1 MLYINNREY
10 DTMAL
15 ISNET
20 INEIRRSVDIV
31 DIISGYLPLTQKG
44 KNFFGVCPFHDDT
57 NPSMSVS
64 KEKQIYT
71 CFSCGA
77 TGNVFRFVMD
87 YENVSFLEAVKIVAD
102 HAGIDIQ
109 IDTRSSKKNVAHL
122 QPLYDMYELSQ
133 KLYQNNINT
142 SQGREAR
149 TYLKQREIDDSIIK
163 EFGIGLALHQ
173 RDVLTKLFLSKKYSH
188 EDMVKS
194 GLVLKNDYGYLDM
207 YQDRIMFPLWDI
219 SGRIVGYSGRLYK
232 TEGNFK
238 YINTRETEIFKKG
251 ELLYN
256 YHRAKDEARRLDTV
270 LIMEGFMDVIR
281 AYTIGVKNVVATM
294 GTAVTKEHIIL
305 LKRMAKNILL
315 VFDGDSAGAKA
326 TYACANELLKVGIT
340 PKIVR
345 LEEDLDPDDYI
356 KKYGKERFL
365 RKINHPINVM
375 DFKLSYLK
383 EHRDLTSN
391 EDLARYVQDV
401 LQELSM
407 IEDDVLLELTI
418 KKMSEESSL
427 DESFLR
433 KKLEEIREKK
443 EQKEQKNS
451 QNLPTKEKKK
461 EILNNKYTQAEKNLI
476 YYMLKSPEVIK
487 MYDRKMT
494 YMPTESYRLLA
505 RDISYFYK
513 QYHQINEA
521 DFITFIGNNQQKMD
535 TLGEILSLPLKEE
548 YTLDEI
554 EDYIAAIRQYNVRYE
569 QRRLKEEMK
578 KITDPLEK
586 AKIAQKIIELK
597 VKGE

>member
-1 MLYINNREY
+1 MLYIISREY
-10 DTMAL
+10 DNMPL
-15 ISNET
+15 INTET
-20 INEIRRSVDIV
+20 INEIRRNVDIV
-31 DIISGYLPLTQKG
+31 DVISGYLPLTQKG

-64 KEKQIYT
+64 REKQIYT

-87 YENVSFLEAVKIVAD
+87 YENISFLEAVKIVAD

-109 IDTRSSKKNVAHL
+109 IDTRMSKSSTTHL
-122 QPLYDMYELSQ
+122 KPLYDMYELSQ

-142 SQGREAR
+142 SQGIEAR
-149 TYLKQREIDDSIIK
+149 AYLKKRSIDEEIIK

-173 RDVLTKLFLSKKYSH
+173 RDILTKLFTSKKYSY

-194 GLVLKNDYGYLDM
+194 GLILKNDYGYLDM

-219 SGRIVGYSGRLYK
+219 KGQIVGYSGRLYK

-256 YHRAKDEARRLDTV
+256 YHRAKDEARRQNTV

-315 VFDGDSAGAKA
+315 VFDGDAAGAKA

-356 KKYGKERFL
+356 RKYGKERFIS
-365 RKINHPINVM
+365 KIEHPINVM
-375 DFKLSYLK
+375 DFKISYLK
-383 EHRDLTSN
+383 QQRDLTSN
-391 EDLARYVQDV
+391 EDMAKYIQDV
-401 LQELSM
+401 LQELLA
-407 IEDDVLLELTI
+407 INDDVLMELTI
-418 KKMSEESSL
+418 KKMSEESKLS
-427 DESFLR
+427 EEFLR
-433 KKLEEIREKK
+433 RKLEEMTEKK
-443 EQKEQKNS
+443 QQQDIKEVKNIDSNHKKSEQLS
-451 QNLPTKEKKK
+451 
-461 EILNNKYTQAEKNLI
+461 NKYTQAEQNLV

-494 YMPTESYRLLA
+494 YMPTEKYRLLA

-513 QYHQINEA
+513 QYHLINEA
-521 DFITFIGNNQQKMD
+521 DFITFLGGNKQKQA

-554 EDYIAAIRQYNVRYE
+554 EDYIRAIRQYNVRYE
-569 QRRLKEEMK
+569 QQRLKREMQ
-578 KITDPLEK
+578 KITDPIEK
-586 AKIAQKIIELK
+586 AKIAQRIIELK

>member
-1 MLYINNREY
+1 MPLIN
-10 DTMAL
+10 T
-15 ISNET
+15 ET
-20 INEIRRSVDIV
+20 INEIRRNVDIV
-31 DIISGYLPLTQKG
+31 DVISGYLPLKKKK

-64 KEKQIYT
+64 REKQIYT

-87 YENVSFLEAVKIVAD
+87 YENISFLEAVKIVAD

-109 IDTRSSKKNVAHL
+109 IDTRMSKSSTTHL
-122 QPLYDMYELSQ
+122 KPLYDMYELSQ

-142 SQGREAR
+142 SQGIEAR
-149 TYLKQREIDDSIIK
+149 AYLKKRSIDEEIIK

-173 RDVLTKLFLSKKYSH
+173 RDILTKLFISKKYSY

-194 GLVLKNDYGYLDM
+194 GLILKNDYGYLDM

-219 SGRIVGYSGRLYK
+219 KGQIVGYSGRLYK

-256 YHRAKDEARRLDTV
+256 YHRAKDEARRQNTV

-315 VFDGDSAGAKA
+315 VFDGDAAGAKA

-356 KKYGKERFL
+356 RKYGKERFIS
-365 RKINHPINVM
+365 KIEHPINVM
-375 DFKLSYLK
+375 DFKISYLK
-383 EHRDLTSN
+383 QQRDLTSN
-391 EDLARYVQDV
+391 EDMAKYIQDV
-401 LQELSM
+401 LQELLA
-407 IEDDVLLELTI
+407 INDDVLMELTI
-418 KKMSEESSL
+418 KKVSEESKLS
-427 DESFLR
+427 EEFLR
-433 KKLEEIREKK
+433 RKLEEMTEKK
-443 EQKEQKNS
+443 QQ
-451 QNLPTKEKKK
+451 QDIK
-461 EILNNKYTQAEKNLI
+461 EIKNIDSNHKKSEQLSNKYTQAEQNLV
-476 YYMLKSPEVIK
+476 YYMLKSSEVIK
-487 MYDRKMT
+487 MYDCKMT
-494 YMPTESYRLLA
+494 YMPTEKYRLLA

-513 QYHQINEA
+513 QYHLINEA
-521 DFITFIGNNQQKMD
+521 DFITFLGDNKQKQA

-548 YTLDEI
+548 YNLDEI
-554 EDYIAAIRQYNVRYE
+554 EDYIRAIRQYNVHYE
-569 QRRLKEEMK
+569 QQRLKREMQ
-578 KITDPLEK
+578 KITDPIEK
-586 AKIAQKIIELK
+586 AKIAQRIIELK